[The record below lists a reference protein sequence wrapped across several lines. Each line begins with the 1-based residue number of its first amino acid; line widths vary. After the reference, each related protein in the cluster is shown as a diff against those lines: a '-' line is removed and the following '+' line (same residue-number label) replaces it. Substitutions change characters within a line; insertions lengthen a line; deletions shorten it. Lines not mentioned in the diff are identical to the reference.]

1 MIHVLLKW
9 PLWKGGISKKIGGV
23 LGWSVERD
31 RYPWV
36 CCFKKQQ
43 GSLPLSRI
51 LTCTD
56 DCAISDNGRLQVPQV
71 WQAAHTIDKAICKIR
86 PWYFILCVYIYC
98 ISMHMYTH
106 KKLCDYKQTIS
117 RNALENKP
125 KSLKYPAT
133 QATITGSCIPSN
145 WIAGF
150 KRYSM
155 DPKTWQ
161 YLAGI
166 PSSVWKHPQVKLE
179 PSCSHRFCIL
189 KTSENINNKHPAHM
203 NRYVSMYQMNGW
215 KMLKYYIFVLR
226 TTSTHQ
232 YPACHVLIYQG
243 SLKATSAANRR
254 ILTNLKHKH

>member
-1 MIHVLLKW
+1 
-9 PLWKGGISKKIGGV
+9 
-23 LGWSVERD
+23 
-31 RYPWV
+31 
-36 CCFKKQQ
+36 
-43 GSLPLSRI
+43 
-51 LTCTD
+51 
-56 DCAISDNGRLQVPQV
+56 
-71 WQAAHTIDKAICKIR
+71 
-86 PWYFILCVYIYC
+86 
-98 ISMHMYTH
+98 MYTH
-106 KKLCDYKQTIS
+106 LQKLCDYKQTIS
-117 RNALENKP
+117 RNVLENKP
-125 KSLKYPAT
+125 KYLKYPAT
-133 QATITGSCIPSN
+133 QATSTRSCIPSN
-145 WIAGF
+145 WTAGF

-189 KTSENINNKHPAHM
+189 KTCENINNKHPAHM
-203 NRYVSMYQMNGW
+203 NRYVSNKW
-215 KMLKYYIFVLR
+215 LKNVESYIFVLR